1 MGTTNPIR
9 RRTKG
14 ILPPGPLSESTE
26 SRRVLTAE
34 RRAEVRRPTPP
45 TCNGWFRPLTPATNF
60 GHQAHTPTAATDR
73 PHRERPP
80 SSATEFD
87 HQLRR
92 PSSACGLGHRQR
104 PPDPTPAAPPD
115 SATVSATEFG
125 HQRRPRIPPSS
136 SAADCGDRHGH
147 RTRHRFPI
155 EFATTSAAGSAAALA
170 HQVAPLSSATDLHHG
185 FRSRAQSPNPAVRP
199 QASAIAESR
208 YRAWPPVSATN
219 SCPGFGHQLRHGSNT
234 NLGDRT
240 RPSASTTGRVHRTR
254 PPSSATDSTHRLRR
268 PGRVTHI
275 RDRSRATGSPPTCA
289 ADLGH
294 RFSLRYP
301 PPTSATGLGHRAR
314 TNGVRDRARRPS
326 SGVGFRAGLD
336 QRASPA
342 GLAPPPPT
350 SPAGPRHRVQ
360 PPTSSNRAHRTGS
373 PTGLPSSATNSL
385 AGPGHRVQAPTS
397 PNRTHRTHSLPA
409 HRIGHHLPRPD
420 STTKFSTSFPNRT
433 HRTSPQ
439 PGSTTGVRPPS
450 AASDFGS
457 PPSGPG
463 SAARFGDRLGDR
475 AWPSAPATR

>member
-1 MGTTNPIR
+1 MQRLDSTTDPGNQLR
-9 RRTKG
+9 
-14 ILPPGPLSESTE
+14 PPSP
-26 SRRVLTAE
+26 
-34 RRAEVRRPTPP
+34 
-45 TCNGWFRPLTPATNF
+45 N
-60 GHQAHTPTAATDR
+60 TDR
-73 PHRERPP
+73 TDRPP
-80 SSATEFD
+80 SSGTATEFGN
-87 HQLRR
+87 RVR
-92 PSSACGLGHRQR
+92 PPTAAPSSACGLGHRQR

-125 HQRRPRIPPSS
+125 HQSRPRIPPSS
-136 SAADCGDRHGH
+136 SAADCGDRHGY

-185 FRSRAQSPNPAVRP
+185 FRGRGQSPNPAVRP

-219 SCPGFGHQLRHGSNT
+219 SCPGFGHQLRHGSDT

-240 RPSASTTGRVHRTR
+240 RPSASTTGRDHRTR

-275 RDRSRATGSPPTCA
+275 RDRSRPPVR
-289 ADLGH
+289 H
-294 RFSLRYP
+294 RHA
-301 PPTSATGLGHRAR
+301 PPTSATGSASDIRHRHPRRGSVTGLGRTASATGLGDRVRVSASALGSTNALPPPDLHRRHRLRWPDPATEFSR
-314 TNGVRDRARRPS
+314 RLPQTGLTERVPQPAYRVR
-326 SGVGFRAGLD
+326 
-336 QRASPA
+336 
-342 GLAPPPPT
+342 PPT
-350 SPAGPRHRVQ
+350 SLADPATGFRHRHPQ
-360 PPTSSNRAHRTGS
+360 
-373 PTGLPSSATNSL
+373 TGLTEHIPY
-385 AGPGHRVQAPTS
+385 RPTD
-397 PNRTHRTHSLPA
+397 
-409 HRIGHHLPRPD
+409 IGHHLPRPD